1 MCPLQ
6 HDYRPDTLDKI
17 VGNQDTVAAL
27 KAVLARKPEMQPH
40 CFAFVGPKGCGKTTM
55 ARNSAS
61 YRGIDSAREMI
72 AQSRLMPLRGS
83 RKAWLMDEA
92 HKLTGDAQEALLKIV
107 EEPPAHVFLFFATT
121 DPQKMKKT
129 LLDRGHIFKVE
140 ALGRKQVE
148 VLVTKVL
155 TAEKVKLDEKVIQA
169 VVDNCDGSARNALV
183 LLDSVIDLPADQAVA
198 VAKRVSDEQVEA
210 IALCRALIKG
220 EKWSNVAA
228 IIKGMGEFDVEST
241 RLAILGYCNA
251 ILLKEDNNRAW
262 LVYDSFRDPLDRNGR
277 SAITYQAYMAVQAK

>member
-1 MCPLQ
+1 
-6 HDYRPDTLDKI
+6 
-17 VGNQDTVAAL
+17 
-27 KAVLARKPEMQPH
+27 
-40 CFAFVGPKGCGKTTM
+40 M
-55 ARNSAS
+55 ARITAAMLDCEDFNEQNSAS

-72 AQSRLMPLRGS
+72 AQSRLRPLRGS

-129 LLDRGHIFKVE
+129 LLDRCHIFKVE

-148 VLVTKVL
+148 TLVTKVL
-155 TAEKVKLDEKVIQA
+155 AAEKVTLDEKVIQA

-220 EKWSNVAA
+220 EKWVNVAA
-228 IIKGMGEFDVEST
+228 IIKNMGEFDAENT
-241 RLAILGYCNA
+241 RQAILGYCNA
-251 ILLKEDNNRAW
+251 ILLKEDNARAW
-262 LVYDSFRDPLDRNGR
+262 LIYDSFRDPLDRNGR
-277 SAITYQAYMAVQAK
+277 SAITYQAYMAAQAK